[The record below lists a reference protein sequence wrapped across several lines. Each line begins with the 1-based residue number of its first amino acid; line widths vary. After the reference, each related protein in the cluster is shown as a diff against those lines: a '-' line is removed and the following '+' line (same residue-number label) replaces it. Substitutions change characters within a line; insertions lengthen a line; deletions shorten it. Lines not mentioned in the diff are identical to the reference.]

1 MPEAAPMWFFRFG
14 WSDERARAWAALP
27 SARICQSE
35 DGAEGCAYVADEPDG
50 TVHDIAP
57 SLAGVKLECLQALPG
72 AAWGSEARWH
82 YIVATDVLPGHEE
95 DFLAWYGQE
104 HLPGLAA
111 VAGTAHAARY
121 RIVEGAGPRYHACY
135 DLADRAAF
143 NSPAWLAV
151 RATAWSARVR
161 PAFFNTRRTMYRRI
175 AAVPPSRDALP
186 ETTP

>member
-1 MPEAAPMWFFRFG
+1 MWFFRFG
-14 WSDERARAWAALP
+14 WTDERGRAWGRLP
-27 SARICQSE
+27 SARVFQSE
-35 DGAEGCAYVADEPDG
+35 DGREGCAYVDDEAAPLVHPGADG
-50 TVHDIAP
+50 A
-57 SLAGVKLECLQALPG
+57 AGVRLDRLQALPG
-72 AAWGSEARWH
+72 AAAGREAPWH
-82 YIVATDVLPGHEE
+82 YIVATDVLPAHEE
-95 DFLAWYGQE
+95 DFLAWYAQE

-121 RIVEGAGPRYHACY
+121 RIVEGDGPRYHACY

-161 PAFFNTRRTMYRRI
+161 PAFLNTRRTMYRRI
-175 AAVPPSRDALP
+175 AAAPPSPNALA